1 MPLAKILISISGII
15 GDRHLVVLEEK
26 IEIETKRK
34 IIITIKVSFQ
44 GVYSVMS
51 EYSRKRNQKKPKRIW
66 NLNIMLHQGSFD
78 YYL

>member
-15 GDRHLVVLEEK
+15 GDHHLHLEEK